1 MELLIWQMRTKKGY
15 SCRKLAD
22 KSGLSKST
30 INNIENERTSPTLEQ
45 LETIA
50 SALDCRI
57 IDLFKE

>member
-1 MELLIWQMRTKKGY
+1 MRTKKGY

-30 INNIENERTSPTLEQ
+30 INNIENEKTSPTLEQ
-45 LETIA
+45 LEAIA